1 MKEKDYAA
9 VLQTSGSSMTFFNGI
24 PPPLSSFFSMV
35 RRALNAAA
43 ETERFGRRNFF
54 DGQRKEA

>member
-1 MKEKDYAA
+1 MKEKDTRA

-35 RRALNAAA
+35 RRAGCSPAGSLPIIP
-43 ETERFGRRNFF
+43 G
-54 DGQRKEA
+54 